1 LLFGVAAHSFKQ
13 SAAAYPEFWKSFVPS
28 VWANI
33 IGVGLAAIIGIP
45 IGFVINHFVAK
56 AGEHRHFKQQVNEV
70 RQLLEQVR
78 NELTGHFQ
86 TLFQITQ
93 AFTPQAGTA
102 KSLAIDISTLRLPDA
117 FGTRFLAH
125 PSVLS
130 IKEGLLLSR
139 VSGYYGHVA
148 ELNRLL
154 SARIQSMQPETW
166 DQSIARLS
174 YSMSLERGDL
184 EYEVQQII
192 TRLTGRDN

>member
-1 LLFGVAAHSFKQ
+1 MLFGVAHFFNQ

-33 IGVGLAAIIGIP
+33 IGVGLAAIVGIP
-45 IGFVINHFVAK
+45 IGFLINHFVAR
-56 AGEHRHFKQQVNEV
+56 ASEHRHFQQQVDEV
-70 RQLLEQVR
+70 RQLLEQVK

-86 TLFQITQ
+86 TLFQINQ
-93 AFTPQAGTA
+93 AFAPQAGGTA
-102 KSLAIDISTLRLPDA
+102 KSLAVDISTLRLPDIV
-117 FGTRFLAH
+117 GTRFLTS

-130 IKEGLLLSR
+130 IHEALLLFR
-139 VSGYYGHVA
+139 ISGYYGRVA

-154 SARIQSMQPETW
+154 NARTQSAQPETW

-184 EYEVQQII
+184 EYETQQV
-192 TRLTGRDN
+192 TARLTGGSN